1 MHSTSRRLREL
12 LSDVGDVRPSVL
24 ELGCGPGALSV
35 SLLEGGA
42 SRLTGVDL
50 SAASVEVAR
59 RRAAARGV
67 ADRALFEV
75 GDGAS
80 VPLETHDWVVLDRV
94 LCCYR
99 DLERLMGRSIAAAS
113 VRFAFSVPV
122 SSGWRG
128 LVNRLLRWAENWT
141 NVLRGCPCPGYGHD
155 VRRIEDRL
163 HRAGFER
170 KRAATA
176 GLWHLAVF
184 ERPAA

>member
-1 MHSTSRRLREL
+1 M
-12 LSDVGDVRPSVL
+12 
-24 ELGCGPGALSV
+24 
-35 SLLEGGA
+35 
-42 SRLTGVDL
+42 
-50 SAASVEVAR
+50 
-59 RRAAARGV
+59 
-67 ADRALFEV
+67 
-75 GDGAS
+75 
-80 VPLETHDWVVLDRV
+80 PLETHDWVVLDRV

-113 VRFAFSVPV
+113 VRIAFSVPV